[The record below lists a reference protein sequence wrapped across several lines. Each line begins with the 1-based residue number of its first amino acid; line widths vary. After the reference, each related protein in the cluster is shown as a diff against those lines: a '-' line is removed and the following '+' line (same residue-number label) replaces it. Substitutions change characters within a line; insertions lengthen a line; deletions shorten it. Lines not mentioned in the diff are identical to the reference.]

1 MSLSKALD
9 DLYGQPAVFLKRL
22 RSELLLHK
30 RTRHALARE
39 AELHH
44 SFVYRCFS
52 GKRTPSLRVM
62 ILLDE
67 AMGRLIKNG

>member
-9 DLYGQPAVFLKRL
+9 DLYGRPDVFLRRL

-39 AELHH
+39 AGIHH
-44 SFVYRCFS
+44 SLVYRYFS
-52 GKRTPSLRVM
+52 GEFTPSTERM
-62 ILLDE
+62 IALDE
-67 AMGRLIKNG
+67 AMERLIRG